1 MSKLAEMKK
10 NAETFLLTHE
20 QALTITLLVIAGL
33 LILVALKGKPHHKAA
48 ACLYIVL

>member
-1 MSKLAEMKK
+1 MNKLAEMKQRTH
-10 NAETFLLTHE
+10 AFLISHE
-20 QALTITLLVIAGL
+20 QAMTITLLVLAGL